1 LVRAV
6 ATVFVFLIALTGMA
20 GAAGVTGQP
29 VDATAAAK
37 IISQYRASHGLPPVK
52 IEPRLMKIASTH
64 AQRMA
69 SSDRLEHVLPGEGS
83 FPQRINSG
91 GYQASVA
98 AENIG
103 AGYDTLSEAIRA
115 WEASPAHNANL
126 LQRNVTEIGIA
137 LYSTPVGAYHT
148 YWALVLAHPA
158 APPEAVSS
166 GPGGGITVGPFGFFF
181 GG

>member
-1 LVRAV
+1 MR
-6 ATVFVFLIALTGMA
+6 VFVGVAVCMLALTGMA
-20 GAAGVTGQP
+20 GAAGVTGKA
-29 VDATAAAK
+29 VDAAAAAK
-37 IISQYRASHGLPPVK
+37 IISQYRASHGLPLVK
-52 IEPRLMKIASTH
+52 METRLMKIASTH

-69 SSDRLEHVLPGEGS
+69 STDRLEHVLPGEGS
-83 FPQRINSG
+83 FPQRINAG
-91 GYQASVA
+91 GYQASIA

-103 AGYDTLSEAIRA
+103 AGYGTLSEAIRA

-166 GPGGGITVGPFGFFF
+166 GPGGGITV
-181 GG
+181 

>member
-1 LVRAV
+1 VRA
-6 ATVFVFLIALTGMA
+6 AAAVFVFLLALTGMA

-29 VDATAAAK
+29 VDAAAAAK
-37 IISQYRASHGLPPVK
+37 IISQYRASHGLPAVK

-69 SSDRLEHVLPGEGS
+69 STDRLEHVLPGEGS
-83 FPQRINSG
+83 FPQRINAG

-103 AGYDTLSEAIRA
+103 AGYGTLSEAIQA
-115 WEASPAHNANL
+115 WETSPAHNANL

-137 LYSTPVGAYHT
+137 LYSTPVGVYHT

-158 APPEAVSS
+158 ASAEGSVGG
-166 GPGGGITVGPFGFFF
+166 GPGGGISIGPFGFTF
-181 GG
+181 GN